1 MGMLL
6 AACPRRY
13 YNKIRFFQMR
23 TNSMDIYAA
32 EPDEGFLDMDS
43 RNLFAL
49 RWDIHTFQFESGNL
63 VIVPIDG
70 RMVVHFIGR
79 SRESAALYHNKPFDS
94 SNLSHEFLFARFA
107 WAIIKKARTI
117 FMSHPAAGRKAINL
131 ITSNAARLDEEQVM
145 GPDDGGGGEPVDS
158 QRKPGVTGKQ
168 KTTRKRKRPDN
179 PGFKDP
185 ATREAHELDEDIAKA
200 KRVAPFFRMSLKPD
214 FTVLVSNVF
223 VLIVEPEGV
232 ANPYAY
238 QNMMWYP
245 GSGIVE
251 KKKLE
256 YMDAHPNIRAYSEQC
271 ASSDTD
277 SISEGTMD

>member
-1 MGMLL
+1 
-6 AACPRRY
+6 
-13 YNKIRFFQMR
+13 MR
-23 TNSMDIYAA
+23 TNGMDIYAA
-32 EPDEGFLDMDS
+32 EPDEAFLDMDS

-49 RWDIHTFQFESGNL
+49 RWDIHTSQFNSGNL
-63 VIVPIDG
+63 VVVPIDG

-107 WAIIKKARTI
+107 WAIIKKARAI
-117 FMSHPAAGRKAINL
+117 FMSRPVAGRKAINL
-131 ITSNAARLDEEQVM
+131 KTSSAAPLNEEQVM

-158 QRKPGVTGKQ
+158 QRKPGVTA
-168 KTTRKRKRPDN
+168 TNKRKRPDN
-179 PGFKDP
+179 PGFEDP
-185 ATREAHELDEDIAKA
+185 AAREAHELNEDIAKA
-200 KRVAPFFRMSLKPD
+200 KRVAPFFRMSLELS

-223 VLIVEPEGV
+223 VLIVEPDGV

-245 GSGIVE
+245 GSGIAE
-251 KKKLE
+251 RKKLE
-256 YMDAHPNIRAYSEQC
+256 YMDAHPNIRAYSELC
-271 ASSDTD
+271 VSSDTD